1 MHQKLIKGALITTV
15 YFDIQGFKISNETI
29 FLADIL
35 LTYERINLLKVKE
48 ELLGLKDTQYALQKA
63 F

>member
-1 MHQKLIKGALITTV
+1 MHQKLIKGALTV

-29 FLADIL
+29 FSADIL
-35 LTYERINLLKVKE
+35 LTYKRINLLKVKE
-48 ELLGLKDTQYALQKA
+48 ELLGLKDTQFALQKA